1 MRLLLTN
8 EADTGAPG
16 PAGRTALHVAISRG
30 STEAADLLLGAG
42 ADINAQCAP
51 AGAVQQYSARA
62 LPVPFELAHTET
74 PHTHIAMCARMH
86 LQCAG
91 MTPVSHH

>member
-1 MRLLLTN
+1 
-8 EADTGAPG
+8 
-16 PAGRTALHVAISRG
+16 
-30 STEAADLLLGAG
+30 
-42 ADINAQCAP
+42 
-51 AGAVQQYSARA
+51 VQQYSARA